1 MGSRF
6 DPLRPFTSSN
16 VFQALFQADLKTLEF
31 RPRLLRKRSMEQVEN
46 QRAMINFINYGITFA
61 LKVES

>member
-46 QRAMINFINYGITFA
+46 QRAMINFIM
-61 LKVES
+61 